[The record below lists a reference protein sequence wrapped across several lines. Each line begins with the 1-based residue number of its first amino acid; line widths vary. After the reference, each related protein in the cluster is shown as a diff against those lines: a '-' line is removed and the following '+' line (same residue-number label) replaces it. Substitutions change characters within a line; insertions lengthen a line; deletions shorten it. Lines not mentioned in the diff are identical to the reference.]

1 MHVLEAY
8 NVPEYKVADDVRK
21 TVVEKMGYDKAD
33 VLWIDRKTV
42 LVAFEDERQGRNFPS
57 FQLLSNVSTSAKRV
71 SSLTPSHWLKF
82 RPLMQSPVH
91 VKKAAMENRAK
102 LRAKM

>member
-42 LVAFEDERQGRNFPS
+42 LVAFEDERQGINSLS
-57 FQLLSNVSTSAKRV
+57 FQPSNISTSAKRV

-82 RPLMQSPVH
+82 RPLVQSPAH

-102 LRAKM
+102 LRSKM